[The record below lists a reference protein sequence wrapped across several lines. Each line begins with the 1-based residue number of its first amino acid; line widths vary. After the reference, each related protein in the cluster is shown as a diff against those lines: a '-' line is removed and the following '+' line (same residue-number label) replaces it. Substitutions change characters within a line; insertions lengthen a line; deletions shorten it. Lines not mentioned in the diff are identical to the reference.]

1 MAAVVG
7 RAIPP
12 ERKRTLDALSLR
24 EPDKVPIGLWGT
36 VEGYQ
41 NLRAGL
47 GMGYNKDF
55 KNYRTG
61 STTWTTDVAF
71 EVDLAEKL
79 GVDFVRVSIGPAGGS
94 PGFRELK
101 MDEIPV
107 PLQVPTPPD
116 DAEIN
121 VDEWGVI
128 RKWTPHENGGYY
140 EMIGYPLFEATSA
153 PLEEGLKILAEYPW
167 PDPWDEAGWQD
178 SPVPGM
184 SLREYCRYVKEE
196 TPFALMGQGG
206 RGGLFEQ
213 AKYMVGYAKIFSD
226 FIESPEFLDAML
238 IKLTDLEIE
247 YNKAFLDQCGEYV
260 DWLRLSPED
269 LASEKTAFLSLGMF
283 EQQLI
288 PHYMRATQEIKKYYK
303 TKNPEGK
310 IQFHSCGAIPE
321 PFMRGLISCGVDGY
335 DSLPPKVA
343 RHSNPSAKKRQ
354 LGKEM
359 FFYGGIDVQET
370 LPWGTTDDVRKE
382 VRQRIW
388 EMGHGGGYLLS
399 SSHRLEHDVPIENT
413 LAMIEEA
420 REYGTYPLPE
430 QPPEG
435 ADTGEGYE
443 PWDPNPRKK
452 KRRKPKPAAE

>member
-1 MAAVVG
+1 MTAIIG

-12 ERKRTLDALSLR
+12 QRKRTLDALALR
-24 EPDKVPIGLWGT
+24 EPDKVPVGLWGT

-41 NLRAGL
+41 NLRKGL
-47 GMGYNKDF
+47 GMAYNADF

-79 GVDFVRVSIGPAGGS
+79 DLDFVRISIGPSGGS

-101 MDEIPV
+101 LDEIPV
-107 PLQVPTPPD
+107 PLQIPTPGW

-140 EMIGYPLFEATSA
+140 EMIGYPLYDATSA
-153 PLEEGLKILAEYPW
+153 RLEEGLEILREFPW
-167 PDPWDEAGWQD
+167 PDPWDPDMLAD
-178 SPVPGM
+178 SPIPGM
-184 SLREYCRYVKEE
+184 SLPEYCRYVKEE

-238 IKLTDLEIE
+238 VKLTDLEIE
-247 YNKAFLDQCGEYV
+247 HNKAFLTHCGEYI
-260 DWLRLSPED
+260 DWLRMSPED
-269 LASEKTAFLSLGMF
+269 LASEKTSFVSLPMF
-283 EQQLI
+283 ETQLM
-288 PHYMRATQEIKKYYK
+288 PHYMRAIQETKKFYK
-303 TKNPEGK
+303 ERNPEGR
-310 IQFHSCGAIPE
+310 IQFHSCGAIAE
-321 PFMRGLISCGVDGY
+321 PFMRGLIQCGVDGY

-343 RHSNPSAKKRQ
+343 RHSNPAAKKRQ
-354 LGKEM
+354 LGREM

-370 LPWGTTDDVRKE
+370 LPWGTVEDVRKE

-388 EMGHGGGYLLS
+388 EMGHGGGFLLS

-413 LAMIEEA
+413 LAMIDEA
-420 REYGTYPLPE
+420 REYGVYPLPE
-430 QPPEG
+430 EPPEG

-443 PWDPNPRKK
+443 PWDPTPKRK
-452 KRRKPKPAAE
+452 RKPRPETADE

>member
-1 MAAVVG
+1 MTAIVG
-7 RAIPP
+7 RAVPP
-12 ERKRTLDALSLR
+12 QRQRTLDALALR
-24 EPDKVPIGLWGT
+24 EPDKVPVGLWGT

-41 NLRAGL
+41 NLRKGL
-47 GMGYNKDF
+47 GMGYNADF

-79 GVDFVRVSIGPAGGS
+79 DLDFVRISIGPSGGS

-101 MDEIPV
+101 LDEIPV
-107 PLQVPTPPD
+107 PLQVPTPGW

-153 PLEEGLKILAEYPW
+153 PLEEGLEILREFPW
-167 PDPWDEAGWQD
+167 PDPWDPDMLAD
-178 SPVPGM
+178 SPIPGM
-184 SLREYCRYVKEE
+184 SLPEYCKYVKEE

-238 IKLTDLEIE
+238 VKLTDLEIE
-247 YNKAFLDQCGEYV
+247 HNKALLTHCGEYF

-269 LASEKTAFLSLGMF
+269 LASEKTAFVSLGMF
-283 EQQLI
+283 ETQLM
-288 PHYMRATQEIKKYYK
+288 PHYERAIREIKEFYR
-303 TKNPEGK
+303 TKNPEGR

-321 PFMRGLISCGVDGY
+321 PFMRPLLHAGVDGY

-343 RHSNPSAKKRQ
+343 RHSNPAAKKRQ

-370 LPWGTTDDVRKE
+370 LPWGTVEDVRNE

-388 EMGHGGGYLLS
+388 EMGHGGGFLLS
-399 SSHRLEHDVPIENT
+399 SSHRLEHDVPVENT
-413 LAMIEEA
+413 LAMIDEA
-420 REYGTYPLPE
+420 RTYGVYPLPAE
-430 QPPEG
+430 PPEG

-443 PWDPNPRKK
+443 PWDPRPKRK
-452 KRRKPKPAAE
+452 RKPKPAPAAE

>member
-1 MAAVVG
+1 MTATVG

-12 ERKRTLDALSLR
+12 QRKRVLDALALR

-36 VEGYQ
+36 AEGYQ
-41 NLRAGL
+41 HLRKGL
-47 GMGYNKDF
+47 GMGYNADF

-71 EVDLAEKL
+71 EADIAEKL
-79 GVDFVRVSIGPAGGS
+79 DLDFLRISIAPPGGS
-94 PGFRELK
+94 PGFRTLDL
-101 MDEIPV
+101 DEIPV
-107 PLQVPTPPD
+107 PLQVPTPARD
-116 DAEIN
+116 SEIN
-121 VDEWGVI
+121 IDEWGVV

-140 EMIGYPLFEATSA
+140 EMIGYPLYEATSA
-153 PLEEGLKILAEYPW
+153 PLEEGLRILREFPW
-167 PDPWDEAGWQD
+167 PDPWDESTWAD
-178 SPVPGM
+178 SPMPGM
-184 SLREYCRYVKEE
+184 TMREYCKYIRDE
-196 TPFALMGQGG
+196 TPFAMMGQGG

-226 FIESPEFLDAML
+226 FIESPEFLEAML
-238 IKLTDLEIE
+238 VKLTDLEIE
-247 YNKAFLDQCGEYV
+247 HNKAFLSQCGEYI
-260 DWLRLSPED
+260 DWLRMSPED
-269 LASEKTAFLSLGMF
+269 LASEKTTFLSLGMF
-283 EQQLI
+283 NQQLV
-288 PHYMRATQEIKKYYK
+288 PHYKRAIQETKKFYK
-303 TKNPEGK
+303 QLNPNGK

-321 PFMRGLISCGVDGY
+321 PFMRGLIDCGIDGY

-343 RHSNPSAKKRQ
+343 RHSNPAAKKRL
-354 LGKEM
+354 LGNEL
-359 FFYGGIDVQET
+359 FFYGGVDVQET
-370 LPWGTTDDVRKE
+370 LPWGTVDDVRRE

-388 EMGHGGGYLLS
+388 ECGHGGGLLLS

-430 QPPEG
+430 AAPEG

-452 KRRKPKPAAE
+452 KRRQPN

>member
-1 MAAVVG
+1 MTAVIG
-7 RAIPP
+7 QAIPP
-12 ERKRTLDALSLR
+12 QRKRTLDALNLR

-36 VEGYQ
+36 VQGYQ
-41 NLRAGL
+41 NIRKNL
-47 GMGYNKDF
+47 GMAYNENAR
-55 KNYRTG
+55 NYRSG

-71 EVDLAEKL
+71 EFDLAEKL
-79 GVDFVRVSIGPAGGS
+79 DIDFLRVSIGPPGGS

-101 MDEIPV
+101 LDEIPV
-107 PLQVPTPPD
+107 PLQVPMPPD

-140 EMIGYPLFEATSA
+140 EMIGYPLYDATSA
-153 PLEEGLKILAEYPW
+153 PLKEGLKILEEYPW
-167 PDPWDEAGWQD
+167 PDPWDEACWQD

-184 SLREYCRYVKEE
+184 TLREYCRYVREE

-226 FIESPEFLDAML
+226 FIESPEFLEAML
-238 IKLTDLEIE
+238 VKLTDIEIE
-247 YNKAFLDQCGEYV
+247 FNKAFLDQCGEYI
-260 DWLRLSPED
+260 DWLRMSPED
-269 LASEKTAFLSLGMF
+269 LASEKTTFVSLGMF
-283 EQQLI
+283 ESQLV
-288 PHYMRATQEIKKYYK
+288 PHYKRATLETKKYFQ
-303 TKNPEGK
+303 TKNPNGK

-321 PFMRGLISCGVDGY
+321 SFMRLLIECGVDGY

-343 RHSNPSAKKRQ
+343 RHSNPSSKKRQ

-370 LPWGTTDDVRKE
+370 LPWGTTEDVRKE

-388 EMGHGGGYLLS
+388 EMGHGGGFLLS
-399 SSHRLEHDVPIENT
+399 SSHRLEHDVPLENT
-413 LAMIEEA
+413 LAMIDEA
-420 REYGTYPLPE
+420 RTYGTYPLPDE
-430 QPPEG
+430 PPEG

-452 KRRKPKPAAE
+452 RRKPSAKAK

>member
-1 MAAVVG
+1 MTSIIG

-12 ERKRTLDALSLR
+12 QRLRTIDALNLK
-24 EPDKVPIGLWGT
+24 EPDRVPIGLWGT

-41 NLRAGL
+41 HLRKGL
-47 GMGYNKDF
+47 GMGYNENF

-71 EVDLAEKL
+71 EADLAEKL
-79 GVDFVRVSIGPAGGS
+79 DVDFLRVSIGPSGGS
-94 PGFRELK
+94 PGFRIL
-101 MDEIPV
+101 DHDLIPV
-107 PLQVPTPPD
+107 PLQVPSPPD
-116 DAEIN
+116 HAEIN
-121 VDEWGVI
+121 IDEWGVV

-140 EMIGYPLFEATSA
+140 EMIGYPLFDATSA
-153 PLEEGLKILAEYPW
+153 PLNEGLEALREFPW
-167 PDPWDEAGWQD
+167 PDPWDEAMWQD

-184 SLREYCRYVKEE
+184 SLREYCKYIQEE

-238 IKLTDLEIE
+238 IKLVDLEIE
-247 YNKAFLDQCGEYV
+247 HNKAFLAQCGEYI
-260 DWLRLSPED
+260 DWLRMSPED
-269 LASEKTAFLSLGMF
+269 LAGEKQAFMSLPMF
-283 EQQLI
+283 EKQLV
-288 PHYMRATQEIKKYYK
+288 PHYKRATLATKEYYH
-303 TKNPEGK
+303 TKNPNGK

-321 PFMRGLISCGVDGY
+321 PFMRHLMDCGVDGY

-354 LGKEM
+354 LGDEM

-370 LPWGTTDDVRKE
+370 LPWGSVDDVRKE

-399 SSHRLEHDVPIENT
+399 SSHRLEHDVPVENT
-413 LAMIEEA
+413 LAMIEET
-420 REYGTYPLPE
+420 REYGKYPLPDS
-430 QPPEG
+430 PPEG
-435 ADTGEGYE
+435 ADDGANYE
-443 PWDPNPRKK
+443 PWDPNPK
-452 KRRKPKPAAE
+452 KRKRRPKPTATV

>member
-1 MAAVVG
+1 MSAIVG

-12 ERKRTLDALSLR
+12 QRQRTLDALSLK
-24 EPDKVPIGLWGT
+24 EPDRVPIGLWGT

-41 NLRAGL
+41 HLRKGL
-47 GMGYNKDF
+47 GMGYNADF

-79 GVDFVRVSIGPAGGS
+79 DVDFVRVSIGPSGGS
-94 PGFRELK
+94 PGFRKLSL
-101 MDEIPV
+101 DEIPV
-107 PLQVPTPPD
+107 PLQVPTPGW

-121 VDEWGVI
+121 VDEWGVV

-153 PLEEGLKILAEYPW
+153 PLEEGLKILREFPW
-167 PDPWDEAGWQD
+167 PDPWDEEMLAD
-178 SPVPGM
+178 SPIPGM
-184 SLREYCRYVKEE
+184 TLREYCKYVKEE

-238 IKLTDLEIE
+238 VKLTDLEIE
-247 YNKAFLDQCGEYV
+247 HNKAFLAECGEYV
-260 DWLRLSPED
+260 DWLRMSPED
-269 LASEKTAFLSLGMF
+269 LASEKTAFLSLDMF
-283 EQQLI
+283 NKQLV
-288 PHYMRATQEIKKYYK
+288 PHYKRAIQE
-303 TKNPEGK
+303 TKAFYHERNPNGK

-321 PFMRGLISCGVDGY
+321 PFMRGLIDCGIDGY

-343 RHSNPSAKKRQ
+343 RHSNPAAKKRQ
-354 LGKEM
+354 LGGEL
-359 FFYGGIDVQET
+359 FFYGGVDVQET
-370 LPWGTTDDVRKE
+370 LPWGTVEDVRKE

-388 EMGHGGGYLLS
+388 ECGHGGGLLLS

-413 LAMIEEA
+413 LAMIEEC
-420 REYGTYPLPE
+420 REYGVYPLPE
-430 QPPEG
+430 EPPEG
-435 ADTGEGYE
+435 ADTGDGYE
-443 PWDPNPRKK
+443 PWDPSPRKK
-452 KRRKPKPAAE
+452 RRRKPK

>member
-1 MAAVVG
+1 MTAITG
-7 RAIPP
+7 RAVPP
-12 ERKRTLDALSLR
+12 QRQRTLDALALR
-24 EPDKVPIGLWGT
+24 EPDKVPVGLWGT

-47 GMGYNKDF
+47 GMGYNKDPR
-55 KNYRTG
+55 NYRSG

-79 GVDFVRVSIGPAGGS
+79 DVDFVRVSIGPPGGS
-94 PGFRELK
+94 PGFRELEI
-101 MDEIPV
+101 DEIPV
-107 PLQVPTPPD
+107 PIQVPTPPD

-140 EMIGYPLFEATSA
+140 EMIGYPLYEATSA
-153 PLEEGLKILAEYPW
+153 PLEEGLKILKEYPW
-167 PDPWDEAGWQD
+167 PDPWDESGWQD

-184 SLREYCRYVKEE
+184 SLREYCKYVKEE

-238 IKLTDLEIE
+238 VKLTDLEIE
-247 YNKAFLDQCGEYV
+247 FNKAFLEQCGEYI
-260 DWLRLSPED
+260 DWLRMSPED
-269 LASEKTAFLSLGMF
+269 LASEKTAFLSLEMF
-283 EQQLI
+283 EKQLV
-288 PHYMRATQEIKKYYK
+288 PHYKRATLETKKFYH

-321 PFMRGLISCGVDGY
+321 PFMRGLIECGVDGY

-343 RHSNPSAKKRQ
+343 RHSNPAAKKRQ

-370 LPWGTTDDVRKE
+370 LPWGTVEDVRK
-382 VRQRIW
+382 RGSATDLGDGPWRRFPAQ
-388 EMGHGGGYLLS
+388 L
-399 SSHRLEHDVPIENT
+399 VPS
-413 LAMIEEA
+413 
-420 REYGTYPLPE
+420 P
-430 QPPEG
+430 G
-435 ADTGEGYE
+435 A
-443 PWDPNPRKK
+443 
-452 KRRKPKPAAE
+452 